1 MKQNLVEC
9 KNKINL
15 KKRNKSIKINLE
27 IRKSN
32 FFYNNNFQ
40 LTFLVSQKT
49 RFITNKK
56 KMLNSF

>member
-27 IRKSN
+27 TRKSN

-49 RFITNKK
+49 RFITSKK